1 MDEDSHLLV
10 TRPIAAHFGR
20 RATDAAVHLGD
31 GNGPLR
37 LPFDLVEE
45 SARDPRREGKHVAR
59 IARPASKNS
68 HAFVP
73 ERHTGRK

>member
-20 RATDAAVHLGD
+20 RATDAAVHLGN
-31 GNGPLR
+31 GNGSPR
-37 LPFDLVEE
+37 LSLDLVEKP
-45 SARDPRREGKHVAR
+45 ARDPGREGQHIAR
-59 IARPASKNS
+59 IARRAAKNR

-73 ERHTGRK
+73 ERHRARK